1 MNPLNLT
8 LEELQSRKYS
18 AALDSVNLI
27 NGLLNK
33 PYKSQEDIDSISRN
47 IEHLKIVVEQ
57 DLGSADLIPIQD
69 VIARTNQATLQ
80 VSVDP
85 APAPTPAP
93 IAGHLPDRKSFHELA
108 SGSQLWNHIS
118 VHTPELSMLLYI
130 ALTASS
136 ELNHATVMQD
146 VKNMMRGIVAQLGT
160 DHALHSTQSLTM
172 VNDPNDPEGLPISV
186 GTLADELDTMLSESF
201 FGFTYADL
209 M

>member
-1 MNPLNLT
+1 MIWL
-8 LEELQSRKYS
+8 
-18 AALDSVNLI
+18 
-27 NGLLNK
+27 
-33 PYKSQEDIDSISRN
+33 N
-47 IEHLKIVVEQ
+47 IERQLVLPFEVFSDNEQ
-57 DLGSADLIPIQD
+57 ALEKGFTQFSSPYE
-69 VIARTNQATLQ
+69 ARLLHGE
-80 VSVDP
+80 
-85 APAPTPAP
+85 TPLDWNNP
-93 IAGHLPDRKSFHELA
+93 VLPDRKHFHELA
-108 SGSQLWNHIS
+108 SGSQLWDHIS

-201 FGFTYADL
+201 VGFTYADL